1 MRLKEFWEEYAYA
14 IIITLLVI
22 GCAVLAVGSSLSSRK
37 EQQQRHRAM
46 PPPQVSIQE
55 PEAVLLA
62 SPIWMDEQSRFA
74 RGGTVY
80 LIDVKGHKLAVVISD
95 RGAGICEL
103 RENLESEKHE

>member
-1 MRLKEFWEEYAYA
+1 MREWFKENGGPV
-14 IIITLLVI
+14 ILILVTLLAVSFVWW
-22 GCAVLAVGSSLSSRK
+22 CAFRDAEKDKAR
-37 EQQQRHRAM
+37 RRAL

-62 SPIWMDEQSRFA
+62 SPLWMDEQSKFTK

-80 LIDVKGHKLAVVISD
+80 LIEVKGHKLAVVISD

-103 RENLESEKHE
+103 REETNHE